1 MNWLIGC
8 LNYLNWVF
16 NYGKAQLEWKMIK
29 IYVDLWWG
37 KKAYLWIP
45 PNLHSILFHLV
56 SYLLISLLLYIFII
70 YWDFQFSSVTQL
82 CLTLCDPMD
91 CNTPGFPVHHQL
103 PELAQTPVHRVSDAI
118 QPSPPLLS
126 PSPAFN
132 FSQHQDLFQWFCNM
146 PIDLLPWRWYGDRKL
161 EKRGNNI
168 SVKWSCKSYLL
179 LCVI

>member
-1 MNWLIGC
+1 MITFSYSFNNPEKKVSWIFLMNWLIGC

-91 CNTPGFPVHHQL
+91 CSTPGLPVHHQH
-103 PELAQTPVHRVSDAI
+103 PESTHSNLFNQWCHPTISSSVVPFSCLQFV
-118 QPSPPLLS
+118 
-126 PSPAFN
+126 PASGSFPMIL
-132 FSQHQDLFQWFCNM
+132 QHANWFASM
-146 PIDLLPWRWYGDRKL
+146 KMVWR
-161 EKRGNNI
+161 
-168 SVKWSCKSYLL
+168 
-179 LCVI
+179 